1 MEKFN
6 NNIVYNAIQTPD
18 GTILQS
24 KYRHD
29 YVEYTDKNG
38 QYYMVDGGLDY
49 PRRGFDK
56 ADYID
61 LYKLF
66 KDCTLN
72 ECTQYLMWGQNYDK
86 DMNKLPE
93 TIFKPI
99 CELTTDHI
107 QAILDGNYCKDEMY
121 LYVFNYELSTR
132 SDANN
137 SK

>member
-6 NNIVYNAIQTPD
+6 DRIVYNAIQTPD
-18 GTILQS
+18 GTVIQS

-56 ADYID
+56 NDYID

-86 DMNKLPE
+86 DMNRLPK

>member
-6 NNIVYNAIQTPD
+6 DRIVYNAIQTPD
-18 GTILQS
+18 GTVIQS

-56 ADYID
+56 NDYID

-72 ECTQYLMWGQNYDK
+72 ECTQYLMWVQNYDK
-86 DMNKLPE
+86 DMNRLPK